1 FKNGAYQPFKTNDGR
16 IKPQAARFRIFEYV
30 RDDNNNKDVKVREI
44 NLRTDPTAKVTWRVH
59 LANRKANFCQFNGQQ
74 GALDTKGGK
83 PFFYTSYSAGGVRNS
98 DIKGLQERR
107 NRLELDAQERTIK
120 AGDPTKVVQLAVN
133 HPGLQKIETLGEL
146 RTDSDGNLLVI
157 GGMGFADHFANAH
170 PLTTYANNDGWFDDV
185 SDGPIGV
192 TVEIDGTAYEA

>member
-1 FKNGAYQPFKTNDGR
+1 MTVGSVDWEGAMAQKVYRIHPAIGVARVGNAPRTGNDFYFIGPETPDDLPNFKDGTYQPFKTNDGR

-107 NRLELDAQERTIK
+107 N
-120 AGDPTKVVQLAVN
+120 
-133 HPGLQKIETLGEL
+133 
-146 RTDSDGNLLVI
+146 
-157 GGMGFADHFANAH
+157 
-170 PLTTYANNDGWFDDV
+170 
-185 SDGPIGV
+185 
-192 TVEIDGTAYEA
+192 